1 MAHVEESTTI
11 AAPVEEIFGLIADH
25 SRARS
30 WLEGFERFEHL
41 SGPDRGVG
49 ARVRAE
55 GRFLGLTVE
64 TELEIVEYD
73 PPRRL
78 VSVSTKGVRSHTSW
92 ILQPSETGTLV
103 SFVGDYSLPFGLRL
117 LGDRA
122 LGQLVSDQTR
132 RSMANLKRFFEG
144 PTPTA

>member
-11 AAPVEEIFGLIADH
+11 AAPIEDIFELVADH
-25 SRARS
+25 RRARS
-30 WLEGFERFEHL
+30 WLEGFDRFEHA
-41 SGPDRGVG
+41 SGPERGIG

-64 TELEIVEYD
+64 TELEIIEYE

-78 VSVSTKGVRSHTSW
+78 VSVSKKGVRSHTSW
-92 ILQPSETGTLV
+92 IMQPTETGTLV

-132 RSMANLKRFFEG
+132 RSLVNLKRHFEG
-144 PTPTA
+144 PTTTS